1 MTTINLHLKNLE
13 EQYKLE
19 YVAKQASGSVWYRSG
34 GTILLASV
42 AVEKTPIEADFLPLT
57 VQYLHKS
64 YALRKIPG
72 GFIKREGKPSEF
84 ETLTSRIVDRT
95 LRPLFPAGYYYPTQ
109 ITILVLSYDEQ
120 SDLPLCALHAAANA
134 LLVSGLD
141 FIPPVSSVRIGKLA
155 ENLASHSDSGGG
167 TNSGGFIVN
176 PTKAQMA
183 DSCLDLYVA
192 GSGEDILMIEMKGAD
207 PTLDEAALMQ
217 AIALAKQTIAS
228 DCKQFA
234 SSLLPHKRAS
244 LALPLAKPTTHPHIY
259 ELIAT
264 HHHEQVLRAL
274 ESMSKSERSDALD
287 SIAHEILAQNPE
299 LELESIQSMLSLYK
313 KHQVRAM
320 ILDRGRRADGRGL
333 EDVRAISIET
343 NILPCAHSS
352 ALFTRGETQALV
364 VCTLGGENDAQ
375 IQEDFSSGGKE
386 RFLFHYN
393 FPGFSVGE
401 ASMIGGVGRRELG
414 HGNLAKKALESTL
427 VSAQSPTAAK
437 HTIRLVSEIL
447 ESNGSSSMASVC
459 GGSLALRA
467 AGLENELV
475 AGVAMGLVLGAGKDD
490 KSNDA
495 SKYAVLTDIMGLEDH
510 DGDMDFKIAG
520 TRGAITA
527 MQMDIKL
534 GGIDS
539 AILHAALMQAKR
551 AREHI
556 LSIMENAAAHIV
568 PNTHLLPKSELLHI
582 PGHKIPDLIGPGGK
596 VIKDIIDR
604 FKVTID
610 IQREKEQIL
619 IQADS
624 ASNLE
629 DAKAFITRLITPT
642 ARYESGERVSGV
654 VKRVVD
660 FGVFVS
666 LAQGEDGLLH
676 ISKIPGSMQPLAQHF
691 SEGMALECIILG
703 SPKGKIELGL

>member
-1 MTTINLHLKNLE
+1 MNTIDLTLTNLE

-19 YVAKQASGSVWYRSG
+19 YVAKQACGSVWYRSG

-42 AVEKTPIEADFLPLT
+42 AVDTTPISGDFLPLT

-84 ETLTSRIVDRT
+84 ETLTSRIIDRT

-109 ITILVLSYDEQ
+109 LTILVLSYDEQ
-120 SDLPLCALHAAANA
+120 SDLPLCALHAGANA

-141 FIPPVSSVRIGKLA
+141 FIPPVSSVRIGKS
-155 ENLASHSDSGGG
+155 NGD
-167 TNSGGFIVN
+167 FVIN
-176 PTKAQMA
+176 PTKQQMA
-183 DSCLDLYVA
+183 QSCLDLYVA

-207 PTLDEAALMQ
+207 PALDEAALMQ
-217 AIALAKQTIAS
+217 AIELAKQTIAS
-228 DCKQFA
+228 DCA
-234 SSLLPHKRAS
+234 LYTNALLPHKRQA
-244 LALPLAKPTTHPHIY
+244 LALPLAKLTTHPHIY
-259 ELIAT
+259 TIIAT
-264 HHHEQVLRAL
+264 QHHEQVKAAL
-274 ESMSKSERSDALD
+274 ESMSKSERNDELE
-287 SIAHEILAQNPE
+287 SIAQEILALHPE
-299 LELESIQSMLSLYK
+299 LELESILSMLGLYK

-320 ILDRGRRADGRGL
+320 ILDEGRRADGRGL
-333 EDVRAISIET
+333 EDVRPISIET
-343 NILPCAHSS
+343 NILPCAHAS

-375 IQEDFSSGGKE
+375 IQEDFSGGSKE
-386 RFLFHYN
+386 RFMFHYN

-427 VSAQSPTAAK
+427 PQTH

-475 AGVAMGLVLGAGKDD
+475 AGVAMGLVLGENKH
-490 KSNDA
+490 
-495 SKYAVLTDIMGLEDH
+495 AVLTDIMGLEDH

-520 TRGAITA
+520 TRSAITA

-539 AILHAALMQAKR
+539 KILHAALLQAKQ
-551 AREHI
+551 AREQI
-556 LSIMENAAAHIV
+556 LSLMEEAATHITLQ
-568 PNTHLLPKSELLHI
+568 THLLPKSELLHI
-582 PGHKIPDLIGPGGK
+582 PAHKIPDLIGPGGK
-596 VIKDIIDR
+596 TIKDIIDR
-604 FKVTID
+604 FKVAID

-619 IQADS
+619 LQADS
-624 ASNLE
+624 TKNLE
-629 DAKAFITRLITPT
+629 AAKTFITKLITPN
-642 ARYESGERVSGV
+642 AQYESGEVVAGV

-660 FGVFVS
+660 FGVFIA
-666 LAQGEDGLLH
+666 LPRGEDGLLH
-676 ISKIPGSMQPLAQHF
+676 ISKIPQDMQPLREYF
-691 SEGMALECIILG
+691 SEGMGLECIVLG
-703 SPKGKIELGL
+703 SPKGKIELGFR